1 MGESPKGFQA
11 ERDEIRVSR
20 TAAWAGGTHE
30 LAQNHPSATKLVLVS
45 SA

>member
-30 LAQNHPSATKLVLVS
+30 LA
-45 SA
+45 